1 MASFESLSKT
11 VKKSIIAAKKK
22 NTPMNDIMKQFGINR
37 KVLKDVFDEFERLA
51 KEQEMSNQQ
60 ALIGGLEMPPPSTD
74 PQPDMEQLTQKSVDK
89 PEPKKKAGKK
99 DKAAEVA
106 PADQSMPS
114 FNDAKCDENLWKM
127 AVARR
132 NDVINALQANERQIV
147 ELQELTK
154 KYKEEIRRLE
164 AMLA

>member
-60 ALIGGLEMPPPSTD
+60 ALIGGLEMPPPSSE
-74 PQPDMEQLTQKSVDK
+74 PQPDMEQLSQKPAV
-89 PEPKKKAGKK
+89 EPKKKGGKK
-99 DKAAEVA
+99 DKAVEVA
-106 PADQSMPS
+106 PSDQSMPS
-114 FNDAKCDENLWKM
+114 FNDAKCDESLWKM

-164 AMLA
+164 AMLS